1 MNEKKKVGIVV
12 AIIAILVVLIAI
24 LAITGSKKGEELYN
38 KFEAAFNGS
47 ENTLVYIGRPTCG
60 YCNLLSPSLQ
70 EMANRYDFDYIYI
83 NTDDFATQYMTQV
96 MNQLELTKIATP
108 YLAIVSNGKVVKT
121 QNGYADY
128 DVTFKFLQDN
138 KIIAEDAELMLNYID
153 FSAYKELLAKNED
166 SVIVIGQSTCQY
178 CVQAKL
184 ILNQLAEE
192 KDVTINYL
200 NISYL
205 TEEEGEEFEKS
216 LDYFQKEWGTPIMI
230 IVNDGKM
237 VDIVEQMVTKE
248 EYIEFL
254 EENGVL

>member
-1 MNEKKKVGIVV
+1 MNEKKKVGIVI
-12 AIIAILVVLIAI
+12 AIIAILVVFIAV

-38 KFEAAFNGS
+38 KFENAFNGS

-70 EMANRYDFDYIYI
+70 EMAERYDFDYIYI

-96 MNQLELTKIATP
+96 MNQLGLTKIATP
-108 YLAIVSNGKVVKT
+108 YLAVVSNGKVVKT

-128 DVTFKFLQDN
+128 DVTFEFLKEN
-138 KIIAEDAELMLNYID
+138 KIIDEEAELMLNYID
-153 FSAYKELLAKNED
+153 FSTYKELLAKQEN
-166 SVIVIGQSTCQY
+166 SVIVVGQSTCQF

-184 ILNQLAEE
+184 ILNQIAEE
-192 KDVTINYL
+192 KDITINYL

-205 TEEEGEEFEKS
+205 TEEEGEEFENS
-216 LDYFQKEWGTPIMI
+216 LDYFKKEWGTPIML

-237 VDIVEQMVTKE
+237 VDIVEQMVTKD